1 MQGFNMGRYVPPDL
15 EGTTSGNK
23 LNKKHPLGHRA
34 SKLASHG
41 ILTVRFEMPF
51 PIWCAHCPKP
61 AIIGQ
66 GVRFN
71 AEKKRAGSYYTTPVW
86 SFRFRHADC
95 GGWIEMRTDPKN
107 TAYVV
112 VEGATKRD
120 TGEDR
125 TILPGQG
132 AEENAI
138 MTDEEREA
146 LRKNAFASLEKTIA
160 DRERLKLATERIDDL
175 ADLSN
180 KYWDDPYAQNQKL
193 RKAFR
198 VGRKEREK
206 AAAAT
211 EDLKDRLGLGID
223 LLPEREE
230 DAARAA
236 LVDFG
241 SREDGGKD
249 GDGGVRALSK
259 PLFATLPPTMK
270 TANTDSTKTKTT
282 KTQKQPSSSI
292 RDTRLKAEKEASR
305 RKETFVAEF
314 ISNTRAAQDPFLG
327 GGGGGGDRSTNKV
340 SLGIVKKRK
349 RVDGETSGDDAT
361 PAKEPGAKVAASAPA
376 PTSAAGLVEYDSD

>member
-23 LNKKHPLGHRA
+23 LNKKHPLGNRA
-34 SKLASHG
+34 SKLASQG

-61 AIIGQ
+61 TIIGQ

-71 AEKKRAGSYYTTPVW
+71 AEKKRAGNYYTTPIW
-86 SFRFRHADC
+86 SFRFRHVEC

-112 VEGATKRD
+112 AEGATKRD
-120 TGEDR
+120 TGEDKV
-125 TILPGQG
+125 LPG
-132 AEENAI
+132 EEQAVI

-160 DRERLKLATERIDDL
+160 DRERLKMATERIDDL
-175 ADLSN
+175 EDLS
-180 KYWDDPYAQNQKL
+180 KKHWDDPYAQNQRL

-206 AAAAT
+206 MATAT
-211 EDLKDRLGLGID
+211 EDLKDRMGLGID

-230 DAARAA
+230 DAKRAA

-241 SREDGGKD
+241 SKGREEEESDGGK
-249 GDGGVRALSK
+249 ALSK
-259 PLFATLPPTMK
+259 PLFANPPPSLS
-270 TANTDSTKTKTT
+270 AITT
-282 KTQKQPSSSI
+282 KTNTKKMTQKHSSSSSFTKV
-292 RDTRLKAEKEASR
+292 TRLKAEKEASR

-314 ISNTRAAQDPFLG
+314 ISNTRAAQDPFLVQGSNG
-327 GGGGGGDRSTNKV
+327 GEKATNRV
-340 SLGIVKKRK
+340 SLGIIKKRK
-349 RVDGETSGDDAT
+349 RMESEAGGDERDGSVPETKAT
-361 PAKEPGAKVAASAPA
+361 TPVPASAL
-376 PTSAAGLVEYDSD
+376 GLVQYDSD

>member
-23 LNKKHPLGHRA
+23 LNNKHPLGNRA

-61 AIIGQ
+61 TIIGQ

-71 AEKKRAGSYYTTPVW
+71 AEKKRAGNYYTSPIW
-86 SFRFRHADC
+86 SFRFRHAEC

-120 TGEDR
+120 TGGDDGVDR
-125 TILPGQG
+125 SGDGAIL
-132 AEENAI
+132 
-138 MTDEEREA
+138 TDAEREA
-146 LRKNAFASLEKTIA
+146 LRKNAFATLEKTIA
-160 DRERLKLATERIDDL
+160 DRKQLEMAVERIDDL
-175 ADLSN
+175 QDLS
-180 KYWDDPYAQNQKL
+180 KRHWDDPYAQNQRL

-206 AAAAT
+206 MAAAT
-211 EDLKDRLGLGID
+211 EDLQERMGLGMD

-230 DAARAA
+230 DAKRAA

-241 SREDGGKD
+241 SKPEGEGDED
-249 GDGGVRALSK
+249 RALSK
-259 PLFATLPPTMK
+259 PLFASTATTTLRAKP
-270 TANTDSTKTKTT
+270 
-282 KTQKQPSSSI
+282 QKKPSSSSLSSALK
-292 RDTRLKAEKEASR
+292 DTRLKSEKEASR
-305 RKETFVAEF
+305 RKESFVAGV
-314 ISNTRAAQDPFLG
+314 ISNTRAAQDPFLVQPNNS
-327 GGGGGGDRSTNKV
+327 DKATSRPF
-340 SLGIVKKRK
+340 LGIVKKRK
-349 RVDGETSGDDAT
+349 RIDGEPDGGPETKAAT
-361 PAKEPGAKVAASAPA
+361 PV
-376 PTSAAGLVEYDSD
+376 GLVQYDSD

>member
-23 LNKKHPLGHRA
+23 LNNKHALGHRA

-51 PIWCAHCPKP
+51 AIWCAHCPKP
-61 AIIGQ
+61 TIIGQ

-71 AEKKRAGSYYTTPVW
+71 AEKKRAGSYYSTPVW

-95 GGWIEMRTDPKN
+95 GGRIEMRTDPKN
-107 TAYVV
+107 TAYIVV
-112 VEGATKRD
+112 DGATKRD
-120 TGEDR
+120 TGEE
-125 TILPGQG
+125 L
-132 AEENAI
+132 EEGKVI
-138 MTDEEREA
+138 MTDEERDA

-175 ADLSN
+175 EDLSR
-180 KYWDDPYAQNQKL
+180 KRWDDPYTQNQRL
-193 RKAFR
+193 RRVFR

-211 EDLKDRLGLGID
+211 EDLKYRMGLGID
-223 LLPEREE
+223 LLPERED
-230 DAARAA
+230 DAQRAA

-241 SREDGGKD
+241 SKGGKD
-249 GDGGVRALSK
+249 DEALSR
-259 PLFATLPPTMK
+259 PLFATAATPDPT
-270 TANTDSTKTKTT
+270 
-282 KTQKQPSSSI
+282 
-292 RDTRLKAEKEASR
+292 TRSKADKEASR

-327 GGGGGGDRSTNKV
+327 GGERATNRV
-340 SLGIVKKRK
+340 SLGIKRK
-349 RVDGETSGDDAT
+349 RVHEE
-361 PAKEPGAKVAASAPA
+361 PAEAKV
-376 PTSAAGLVEYDSD
+376 AGLVEYDSD

>member
-23 LNKKHPLGHRA
+23 LNNKHALGHRA

-61 AIIGQ
+61 TVIGQ

-71 AEKKRAGSYYTTPVW
+71 AEKKRAGNYYTTPVW
-86 SFRFRHADC
+86 SFRFRHVEC

-120 TGEDR
+120 TGE
-125 TILPGQG
+125 PEGG
-132 AEENAI
+132 ENVI

-175 ADLSN
+175 EDLSS
-180 KYWDDPYAQNQKL
+180 KHWDDPYTQNQKL
-193 RKAFR
+193 RRAFR

-211 EDLKDRLGLGID
+211 EDLKDRMGLGIE
-223 LLPEREE
+223 LLPERED
-230 DAARAA
+230 DAKRAA

-241 SREDGGKD
+241 GDEQGQGKD
-249 GDGGVRALSK
+249 GDEGIKALSK
-259 PLFATLPPTMK
+259 PLFATTAHTEPTTTHK
-270 TANTDSTKTKTT
+270 HSSSTKK
-282 KTQKQPSSSI
+282 
-292 RDTRLKAEKEASR
+292 DTRLKAEKEASR
-305 RKETFVAEF
+305 RKETFVAQF

-327 GGGGGGDRSTNKV
+327 GDRAATNRV
-340 SLGIVKKRK
+340 SLGIIKKRK
-349 RVDGETSGDDAT
+349 RIDGEAGGVERLAE
-361 PAKEPGAKVAASAPA
+361 EPEVKVTVSAS
-376 PTSAAGLVEYDSD
+376 TVRLVEYDSD

>member
-23 LNKKHPLGHRA
+23 LNKKHPLGNRA

-61 AIIGQ
+61 TIVGQ

-71 AEKKRAGSYYTTPVW
+71 AEKKRVGNYYSTPIW
-86 SFRFRHADC
+86 SFRFRHAEC

-120 TGEDR
+120 TGTDDAEGGAILTDR
-125 TILPGQG
+125 
-132 AEENAI
+132 
-138 MTDEEREA
+138 EREE

-160 DRERLKLATERIDDL
+160 DRKQLEMAAERLDDL
-175 ADLSN
+175 EDLSRRH
-180 KYWDDPYAQNQKL
+180 WDDPYAQNQRL
-193 RKAFR
+193 RRAFR

-206 AAAAT
+206 VAAAT
-211 EDLKDRLGLGID
+211 EDLKERMGLGID

-230 DAARAA
+230 DAQRAA

-241 SREDGGKD
+241 SRPDGEDEDK
-249 GDGGVRALSK
+249 ALSK
-259 PLFATLPPTMK
+259 PLFA
-270 TANTDSTKTKTT
+270 STTT
-282 KTQKQPSSSI
+282 TGSRVKTQQKASSALAMK
-292 RDTRLKAEKEASR
+292 DTRLKAEKQASR
-305 RKETFVAEF
+305 RKESFVADV
-314 ISNTRAAQDPFLG
+314 ISNTRAAQDPFLLQLNN
-327 GGGGGGDRSTNKV
+327 DKAVNSRPSF
-340 SLGIVKKRK
+340 GIVKKRK
-349 RVDGETSGDDAT
+349 RADDESDDRPET
-361 PAKEPGAKVAASAPA
+361 KAAMPVG
-376 PTSAAGLVEYDSD
+376 GLVQYDSD

>member
-61 AIIGQ
+61 TIIGQ

-71 AEKKRAGSYYTTPVW
+71 AEKKRAGNYYTTPIW

-120 TGEDR
+120 TGEDK
-125 TILPGQG
+125 ILPGEG
-132 AEENAI
+132 GENAI

-175 ADLSN
+175 TDLSN
-180 KYWDDPYAQNQKL
+180 KYWDDPYTQNQKL

-198 VGRKEREK
+198 VGRKERERD
-206 AAAAT
+206 AAAT

-230 DAARAA
+230 DAKRAA

-241 SREDGGKD
+241 SREDGEKD
-249 GDGGVRALSK
+249 GDGGVKALSK
-259 PLFATLPPTMK
+259 PLFATLPTATK
-270 TANTDSTKTKTT
+270 TTNTESTKT

-292 RDTRLKAEKEASR
+292 KDTRLKAEKEASR

-327 GGGGGGDRSTNKV
+327 GGGDRATNKV
-340 SLGIVKKRK
+340 SLGIIKKRK
-349 RVDGETSGDDAT
+349 RVDGDASGDDAT
-361 PAKEPGAKVAASAPA
+361 PVKEPGAKVAVSAPA

>member
-15 EGTTSGNK
+15 EGTTSGNR
-23 LNKKHPLGHRA
+23 LNNKHPLGHRA
-34 SKLASHG
+34 AKLASHG

-61 AIIGQ
+61 TIIGQ

-86 SFRFRHADC
+86 SFRFRHAEC

-120 TGEDR
+120 TGDGPEAGENV
-125 TILPGQG
+125 IL
-132 AEENAI
+132 
-138 MTDEEREA
+138 TDEEREA

-175 ADLSN
+175 ADLSS
-180 KYWDDPYAQNQKL
+180 KHWDDPYTQNQKL
-193 RKAFR
+193 RRAFR
-198 VGRKEREK
+198 VGRKEREI

-211 EDLKDRLGLGID
+211 EDLKDRMGLGIE
-223 LLPEREE
+223 LLPERED
-230 DAARAA
+230 DAKRAA

-241 SREDGGKD
+241 GDGEGGKD
-249 GDGGVRALSK
+249 GDEAIKALSK
-259 PLFATLPPTMK
+259 PLFATT
-270 TANTDSTKTKTT
+270 STKSTSTT
-282 KTQKQPSSSI
+282 AKTQNHSSLSLK
-292 RDTRLKAEKEASR
+292 DTRSKAEKEAFR
-305 RKETFVAEF
+305 RKETFVAQF

-327 GGGGGGDRSTNKV
+327 SDSAATNKV
-340 SLGIVKKRK
+340 SLGIKKRK
-349 RVDGETSGDDAT
+349 RTDGDAG
-361 PAKEPGAKVAASAPA
+361 ADRRRAEEPEVKVAVSAQTAS
-376 PTSAAGLVEYDSD
+376 TVGLVEYDSD

>member
-1 MQGFNMGRYVPPDL
+1 MQGFNMGRYVPPEL

-23 LNKKHPLGHRA
+23 LNKKHALGHRA

-61 AIIGQ
+61 TIIGQ

-71 AEKKRAGSYYTTPVW
+71 AEKKRAGNYYTTPIW
-86 SFRFRHADC
+86 SFRMRHVAC

-120 TGEDR
+120 TGEDKM
-125 TILPGQG
+125 LPGEG
-132 AEENAI
+132 ENVI

-160 DRERLKLATERIDDL
+160 DREKLKLATERIDDL
-175 ADLSN
+175 EDLS
-180 KYWDDPYAQNQKL
+180 KRYWDDPYAQNQRL

-198 VGRKEREK
+198 VGRKEREI

-211 EDLKDRLGLGID
+211 EDLKDRMGLGID
-223 LLPEREE
+223 LLPERED
-230 DAARAA
+230 DAQRAA

-241 SREDGGKD
+241 SAGAEQDGG
-249 GDGGVRALSK
+249 GVKALSK
-259 PLFATLPPTMK
+259 PLFATSSS
-270 TANTDSTKTKTT
+270 TAARTTTNTDSTTT
-282 KTQKQPSSSI
+282 TQKNKLLTSI
-292 RDTRLKAEKEASR
+292 KGTRSKAEKEASR

-327 GGGGGGDRSTNKV
+327 GGSDRATNKV
-340 SLGIVKKRK
+340 SLGIIKKRK
-349 RVDGETSGDDAT
+349 RVNGEASGDEKHAE
-361 PAKEPGAKVAASAPA
+361 EPEAKVAVSAPA
-376 PTSAAGLVEYDSD
+376 PTSAVGLVEYDSD

>member
-23 LNKKHPLGHRA
+23 LNKKHPLGNRA

-51 PIWCAHCPKP
+51 PIWCSHCPKP
-61 AIIGQ
+61 TIIGQ

-71 AEKKRAGSYYTTPVW
+71 AEKKRAGNYYTTPIW
-86 SFRFRHADC
+86 SFRFRHVVC

-120 TGEDR
+120 LGEDK
-125 TILPGQG
+125 ILPG
-132 AEENAI
+132 EEGQAVI

-175 ADLSN
+175 EDLS
-180 KYWDDPYAQNQKL
+180 KKHWDDPYAQNQRL

-206 AAAAT
+206 MAAST
-211 EDLKDRLGLGID
+211 EDLKDRMGLGID

-230 DAARAA
+230 DAKRAA

-241 SREDGGKD
+241 SKGEEEEEQH
-249 GDGGVRALSK
+249 GDGSKALSK
-259 PLFATLPPTMK
+259 PLFANPSPFSST
-270 TANTDSTKTKTT
+270 TATRTTNTQKATTKKQSSSSSSSSTKDK
-282 KTQKQPSSSI
+282 
-292 RDTRLKAEKEASR
+292 RLKTEKEASR

-314 ISNTRAAQDPFLG
+314 ISNTRAAQDPFLLQG
-327 GGGGGGDRSTNKV
+327 SNGGDKATKRV

-349 RVDGETSGDDAT
+349 QTDEGDGGGGLGT
-361 PAKEPGAKVAASAPA
+361 KVAASSA
-376 PTSAAGLVEYDSD
+376 PTPVAGLVQYDSD